1 MNIWR
6 RAFQAEG
13 TAAAKALR
21 QHVAGYVQRIVKAIS
36 KISKGSITGD
46 EVREAI
52 LKSHVW

>member
-21 QHVAGYVQRIVKAIS
+21 QHVAGYVQRMVKVIS

-46 EVREAI
+46 EVREVI
-52 LKSHVW
+52 L